1 MTTTL
6 CCFLPYADPE
16 PMQALLRD
24 LQTDRQPSSIFLLT
38 GTSGLPEAP
47 AGCTL
52 LPGASFVSTD
62 GLKQLAQA
70 SGDAEYLLF
79 CTRPVT
85 VQLGFHALERL
96 LQVARQTEAGLVYTD
111 RYEVK
116 ADGTRTPHPTIDY
129 QRGSLRDDFDFGAL
143 WLVDGNDFRR
153 CFEGEVPDCTY
164 AGLYHFRLWLAAQG
178 TERIVHLNEFLY
190 AEVETDNRRSGE
202 KQFDYVDPRNRAV
215 QLEMERICT
224 DHLKQLGAW
233 LEPDDWEEIDLHAA
247 SFPVEASVII
257 PVRNRVRTIEDAIRS
272 VLRQQTSFAFNLIVI
287 DNYSTDGTTEVIR
300 RYADDSRVV
309 HLIPQRDDLGIGG
322 CWNAGI
328 LHPACGKFAVQLDS
342 DDLYSDEHTLQT
354 LVDAFYAQRCGMVIG
369 TYRMTDFALNT
380 LPPGI
385 IDHREWTP
393 DNGRNNALRINGL
406 GAPRAFHTPLLRQ
419 HLLPNTSYGEDYAA
433 GLTLSRRYR
442 IGRVYDVVYLC
453 RRWEGN
459 SDAALS
465 IERINANNLYK
476 DRLRTL
482 EVEARIRHNRDRR
495 ACCPDEAEADSYFR
509 RQLEVWHDTRRRY
522 DELAH
527 VEQRTLENG
536 LVLQHNPAR
545 IVSTGAK
552 MDRETLAQRPCFL
565 CLPQRPQEQL
575 HRPCFDHY
583 ELLVNPYPILPRH
596 FTLPCLVHT
605 PQHIRGHFAD
615 LLRMARSLTGH
626 LVFYNGPR
634 CGASAPDHL
643 HFQAGSRGVVPLER
657 DLHRWLSAEP
667 FLQSADGSLSAYTL
681 EGYACPG
688 WVLFCRGNDAEAER
702 VFHTCLTAC
711 PGLSVV
717 PEPGINLL
725 AWQEA
730 DATVVVVLPRSK
742 HRPASYPSPLVS
754 PGALDM
760 GGLII
765 TPRREDFERLTAA
778 TAAALIAEVGIPE
791 ADCRRMVETLKN
803 SLS

>member
-1 MTTTL
+1 M
-6 CCFLPYADPE
+6 
-16 PMQALLRD
+16 
-24 LQTDRQPSSIFLLT
+24 
-38 GTSGLPEAP
+38 
-47 AGCTL
+47 
-52 LPGASFVSTD
+52 
-62 GLKQLAQA
+62 
-70 SGDAEYLLF
+70 
-79 CTRPVT
+79 
-85 VQLGFHALERL
+85 
-96 LQVARQTEAGLVYTD
+96 
-111 RYEVK
+111 K

-224 DHLKQLGAW
+224 EHLKQLGAW
-233 LEPDDWEEIDLHAA
+233 LEPDDWEEIDLQAA

-287 DNYSTDGTTEVIR
+287 DNHSTDGTTEVIR
-300 RYADDSRVV
+300 RYADDPRVV

-369 TYRMTDFALNT
+369 TYRMTDFALKT

-406 GAPRAFHTPLLRQ
+406 GAPRAFYTPLLRQ

-495 ACCPDEAEADSYFR
+495 ACCPDEAEADSYFC

-605 PQHIRGHFAD
+605 PQHIRGHFID

-667 FLQSADGSLSAYTL
+667 FLQSADESLSAYTL

-725 AWQEA
+725 AWQET

>member
-1 MTTTL
+1 MSDIQHIGGRTPDLTEENVDKLVALFPNVLTEVTDQQTGKAESGDYDDDGGQL
-6 CCFLPYADPE
+6 VVNPESNGRFHSDWCSMIYPRLLLARDLLASDGVIFISIDENESANLKKICDEVFGNECFVNKVIWRSSDNSNNDAKQFSNDYNDILIYSKKPGWQPNRLQDPE
-16 PMQALLRD
+16 KRRHFKNPDNDPRGAWFDGDPLNSPNYRENLRYEIVAPNGNIIKPPANGWRWSKETLDQKMKSGEIYFNEKQTNIKRRTYLQDNPEQFIAKVSRLIIEQKAAMIVGSYRMCNFD
-24 LQTDRQPSSIFLLT
+24 LQ
-38 GTSGLPEAP
+38 
-47 AGCTL
+47 
-52 LPGASFVSTD
+52 
-62 GLKQLAQA
+62 
-70 SGDAEYLLF
+70 
-79 CTRPVT
+79 
-85 VQLGFHALERL
+85 
-96 LQVARQTEAGLVYTD
+96 
-111 RYEVK
+111 
-116 ADGTRTPHPTIDY
+116 
-129 QRGSLRDDFDFGAL
+129 
-143 WLVDGNDFRR
+143 
-153 CFEGEVPDCTY
+153 
-164 AGLYHFRLWLAAQG
+164 
-178 TERIVHLNEFLY
+178 
-190 AEVETDNRRSGE
+190 
-202 KQFDYVDPRNRAV
+202 
-215 QLEMERICT
+215 
-224 DHLKQLGAW
+224 
-233 LEPDDWEEIDLHAA
+233 
-247 SFPVEASVII
+247 
-257 PVRNRVRTIEDAIRS
+257 
-272 VLRQQTSFAFNLIVI
+272 
-287 DNYSTDGTTEVIR
+287 
-300 RYADDSRVV
+300 
-309 HLIPQRDDLGIGG
+309 
-322 CWNAGI
+322 
-328 LHPACGKFAVQLDS
+328 
-342 DDLYSDEHTLQT
+342 
-354 LVDAFYAQRCGMVIG
+354 
-369 TYRMTDFALNT
+369 T
-380 LPPGI
+380 LPPGL
-385 IDHREWTP
+385 IDHKEWTEE
-393 DNGRNNALRINGL
+393 NGCNNALRINGL
-406 GAPRAFHTPLLRQ
+406 GAPRAFYTPLLRQ

-476 DRLRTL
+476 DRLRPL

-495 ACCPDEAEADSYFR
+495 ACCPDEAEADSYFC

-605 PQHIRGHFAD
+605 PQHIRGHFID
-615 LLRMARSLTGH
+615 LIRMARSLTGH

-702 VFHTCLTAC
+702 VFHTCLAAC